1 MSRLRCH
8 IAVCFAAAVALQ
20 LLTAVSSAQ
29 DVSSPGHSNAS
40 PADVARISPLL
51 AKSRV
56 AVFRELLGM
65 SDRERDERLA
75 TYSPVKRDGL
85 KAKIKE
91 YESLTPE
98 QCELRLLVTE
108 LQEYLLPLM
117 TLPSTNRAAQISLLP
132 TNLAPMVEVR
142 LQHWD
147 SLSPTQQNA
156 VLENKSLLQH
166 LTDFASINPMRQ
178 NQAATNMT
186 PAQRQAL
193 QEALTKW
200 QGLSRERRLEI
211 TRHFKEFFD
220 LTPTEK
226 QKTLSTV
233 SDAERAQIE
242 KAVRQY
248 YELNPRSKARVRA
261 GLDKFC
267 QLSPAEFGQFLRNA
281 ERWKALSPTE
291 RKAWRD
297 LVSSA
302 AIQPPLP
309 PGARPVRSMPPN
321 PADAATRERVAT
333 NR

>member
-1 MSRLRCH
+1 MTRLRCH
-8 IAVCFAAAVALQ
+8 NAVCFATALVLQ
-20 LLTAVSSAQ
+20 LLTALSSAQ

-56 AVFRELLGM
+56 AVFRELLAM
-65 SDRERDERLA
+65 TEREREERLE
-75 TYSPVKRDGL
+75 TYSQVKRDGL

-108 LQEYLLPLM
+108 LHEYLQPLM
-117 TLPSTNRAAQISLLP
+117 TSPSTNRAAQIALLP
-132 TNLAPMVEVR
+132 TNIAPMVEVR

-147 SLSPTQQNA
+147 SLSPGQQNA

-178 NQAATNMT
+178 NQPPTNMT

-193 QEALTKW
+193 QEALTTW
-200 QGLSRERRLEI
+200 QSLGRERRLEI
-211 TRHFKEFFD
+211 TKHFKEFFD
-220 LTPTEK
+220 LTTAEK
-226 QKTLSTV
+226 QKTLSAV

-242 KAVRQY
+242 KAIRQY
-248 YELNPRSKARVRA
+248 YELNPRSKARVRN

-267 QLSPAEFGQFLRNA
+267 QLSPAEFREFLRNA

-302 AIQPPLP
+302 SIQPPLP

-321 PADAATRERVAT
+321 PAEAGGRERVAT

>member
-1 MSRLRCH
+1 MSRFGCH
-8 IAVCFAAAVALQ
+8 TAVCLVTAVVLP
-20 LLTAVSSAQ
+20 LLTALSSAQ
-29 DVSSPGHSNAS
+29 DVSSPVRSNAS

-51 AKSRV
+51 AKSRI
-56 AVFRELLGM
+56 AVFRELLEM
-65 SDRERDERLA
+65 SDRDREERLA
-75 TYSPVKRDGL
+75 SFSPQKREGL
-85 KAKIKE
+85 KAKIRE

-108 LQEYLLPLM
+108 LQEYLLPFM
-117 TLPSTNRAAQISLLP
+117 TSPATDRAAQIALLP
-132 TNLAPMVEVR
+132 TNIAPMVEVR

-147 SLSPTQQNA
+147 ALSPAQQKA

-166 LTDFASINPMRQ
+166 LTDFASINPMRP
-178 NQAATNMT
+178 NQAMTNMA

-193 QEALTKW
+193 QEALVKW
-200 QGLSRERRLEI
+200 QELGRERRLEI

-233 SDAERAQIE
+233 SEAERAQIQ

-248 YELNPRSKARVRA
+248 YQLNPRSKARVRA

-267 QLSPAEFGQFLRNA
+267 QLSPAEFGEFLRNA
-281 ERWKALSPTE
+281 QRWNALSPTE

-302 AIQPPLP
+302 SIQPPLP
-309 PGARPVRSMPPN
+309 PGAKRQRTLPPN
-321 PADAATRERVAT
+321 PAEIGARERVAT